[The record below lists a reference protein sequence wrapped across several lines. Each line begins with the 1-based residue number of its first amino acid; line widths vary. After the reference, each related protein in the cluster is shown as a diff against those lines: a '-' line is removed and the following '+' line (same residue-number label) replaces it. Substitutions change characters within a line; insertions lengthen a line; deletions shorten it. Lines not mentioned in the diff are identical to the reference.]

1 MKRDWRQTE
10 NSRAM
15 RWREAVFS
23 GLKGAGLVVLLFVI
37 VHFLTG
43 HDFKWDWKSWFY
55 TPGLFG
61 MQGGQVIRSFCG
73 KMPLAAERWVERKG
87 MIIIGGIFLFCTL
100 RKYWK
105 IWRERMENKEC

>member
-1 MKRDWRQTE
+1 MKRDWKQTE

-15 RWREAVFS
+15 IRWEVLAS
-23 GLKGAGLVVLLFVI
+23 GLKGAGLVFLLFALF
-37 VHFLTG
+37 HFLAG
-43 HDFKWDWKSWFY
+43 HGLWWDWKSWFN
-55 TPGLFG
+55 TSGLFG